1 MKANSENGF
10 SIVELM
16 IAAALTVGLL
26 GAIFSIVNRNQQVF
40 TTETGV
46 VDMNQNLRTVV
57 DLLTRDIQ
65 SAATGLP
72 VPSLMGAG
80 SLAGIFY
87 VDGAST
93 NPDAIMVVNGDPI
106 APTAEVKQQVTANS
120 QFLLFPPPDVKSTN
134 DGQSFTYAD
143 LLNNNAAKS
152 IYVTTDSDTFKRTY
166 LVYDDDNCQ
175 IFKLTA
181 NGVMTTDAA
190 SNQVIQLQYGS
201 VQNPAGTFGTLMGVA
216 VDGNAAP
223 NFVSNKAA
231 VAVLGGTIAYKLDSS
246 THELMRTEDLKNW
259 YSVARGVLDFQIQ
272 YRVIAKNGGT
282 IEEKVVNKPGVDKF
296 DSNATTARRGIRS
309 VIFTIRAETPDLD
322 PADKAYRQTVQKFE
336 VTPRNLNFSN
346 NNNLSSN

>member
-1 MKANSENGF
+1 MKANSESGF
-10 SIVELM
+10 SIVELL

-26 GAIFSIVNRNQQVF
+26 GAIFSIANRNQQVF

-46 VDMNQNLRTVV
+46 VDMNQNLRTAV

-72 VPSLMGAG
+72 VPSLLGAG
-80 SLAGIFY
+80 CLAGIFY
-87 VDGAST
+87 VDGANT
-93 NPDAIMVVNGDPI
+93 NPDAIMIVNGDPI
-106 APTAEVKQQVTANS
+106 APTAEVKQQVASNS
-120 QFLLFPPPDVKSTN
+120 QLLLFPPPDVKSTN
-134 DGQSFTYAD
+134 NGQTFTYAD
-143 LLNNNAAKS
+143 LQNNNAAKS
-152 IYVTTDSDTFKRTY
+152 IYVSTDTDTFKRNY

-181 NGVMTTDAA
+181 NGVMTTDAS

-201 VQNPAGTFGTLMGVA
+201 VQNPAGSFATLMGVT
-216 VDGNAAP
+216 VDGNSTP
-223 NFVSNKAA
+223 NFATNTVS
-231 VAVLGGTIAYKLDSS
+231 VAVLGGTIAYKLDPN
-246 THELMRTEDLKNW
+246 TRELMRTEDLKNW

-272 YRVIAKNGGT
+272 YRVIAKNNGT

-296 DSNATTARRGIRS
+296 DSNVTTARRGIRS
-309 VIFTIRAETPDLD
+309 VIFTIRAETPDLG
-322 PADKAYRQTVQKFE
+322 PNDKGYRQTVQKFE